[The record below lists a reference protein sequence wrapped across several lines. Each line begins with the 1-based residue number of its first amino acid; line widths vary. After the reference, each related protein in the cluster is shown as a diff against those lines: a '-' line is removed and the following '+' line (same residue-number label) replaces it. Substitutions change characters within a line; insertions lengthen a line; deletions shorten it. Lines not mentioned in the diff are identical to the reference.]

1 MQSYIKKN
9 IIAVLTSQLIS
20 KGVYGIAILL
30 IIKYMSYDEYA
41 NYTFM
46 MGLVA
51 IISGMISSSINNI
64 YIIGGHRFSEQI
76 NEILYLQIAV
86 CILLS
91 VAISFWF
98 MLDYNVAIMV
108 SMLSLAIC
116 LSEFTK
122 TRYQQKLKFS
132 KYNVIEMGRMILF
145 FLFLLV
151 YLIVNNYFITSNIVI
166 ILNAI
171 ALLMIVVID
180 GRKIFSFSL
189 LSLENAL
196 KFIKE
201 ILSSRYKYLFMYIVI
216 LSIMGQTNIFF
227 IKILGNAYDLAIYGV
242 SNQFFSIYSMLISA
256 VNSVFLPVI
265 VNSKDDYVGD
275 LWNFKFCVA
284 GKLLICCII
293 LDAFLAVF
301 VHFYFAGKYDESIPL
316 ICIYSILSVVSV
328 VLVPYVNIVLKNFEF
343 LFMML
348 VSIGAM
354 LLNVFLGVV
363 LFLWFGVV
371 GMAVS
376 TLISYTFLNLCGY
389 FRAKSMLVECI

>member
-1 MQSYIKKN
+1 MQSYIKQN

-51 IISGMISSSINNI
+51 IISGMISGSINNI
-64 YIIGGHRFSEQI
+64 YIIGGRRFSEQI
-76 NEILYLQIAV
+76 NEILYLQIAG

-98 MLDYNVAIMV
+98 MLDYGVAIMV

-132 KYNVIEMGRMILF
+132 KYNVIEMGRMTLF
-145 FLFLLV
+145 FLFLLA

-171 ALLMIVVID
+171 ALFMIVVID
-180 GRKIFSFSL
+180 GRKIFSFSAS
-189 LSLENAL
+189 SLENAL
-196 KFIKE
+196 KFIKK
-201 ILSSRYKYLFMYIVI
+201 IVFSRYKYLFMYIII

-227 IKILGNAYDLAIYGV
+227 IKMLGNAYDLAVYGV
-242 SNQFFSIYSMLISA
+242 SNQFFSIYSMLINA

-265 VNSKDDYVGD
+265 VSSKDDYVGD
-275 LWNFKFCVA
+275 LWNLNFCVA
-284 GKLLICCII
+284 WKLLICCSI
-293 LDAFLAVF
+293 LDAFLAAF
-301 VHFYFAGKYDESIPL
+301 VHFYFVGKYDESISL
-316 ICIYSILSVVSV
+316 ICIYSILSVISV
-328 VLVPYVNIVLKNFEF
+328 VLVPYVNIVLKKFEF
-343 LFMML
+343 LFMFL
-348 VSIGAM
+348 ASVGAM
-354 LLNVFLGVV
+354 LLNIFLGVV

-389 FRAKSMLVECI
+389 FRAKSMLVKCI